1 MFSNN
6 ENLKKFVGE
15 GPSEAEIKMIIKK
28 ISDTANL
35 INKKSRKCQSSY
47 IVVGGDV
54 ANSLQSLDKI
64 KAD

>member
-15 GPSEAEIKMIIKK
+15 GPSEAEIKMIVKK

-35 INKKSRKCQSSY
+35 NKKSRKCQSSY
-47 IVVGGDV
+47 IVVGGDI
-54 ANSLQSLDKI
+54 ADSLQSSDKI

>member
-15 GPSEAEIKMIIKK
+15 GPSEAEIKMIVEK
-28 ISDTANL
+28 ISATANL
-35 INKKSRKCQSSY
+35 INKKSRKCQSNY
-47 IVVGGDV
+47 IVVCGDV
-54 ANSLQSLDKI
+54 ADSLQYLDKI